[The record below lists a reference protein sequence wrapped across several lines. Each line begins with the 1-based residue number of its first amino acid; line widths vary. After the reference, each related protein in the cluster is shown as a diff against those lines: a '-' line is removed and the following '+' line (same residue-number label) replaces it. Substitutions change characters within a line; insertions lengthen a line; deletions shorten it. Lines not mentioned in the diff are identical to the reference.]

1 MWPYLAA
8 TLKNHLGTVQNGTNL
23 LLEIIFLRDELKE
36 ERGDKFS
43 LRGGEPA
50 LRAPYKTISSD
61 QIKQLFF
68 LCSIHV

>member
-43 LRGGEPA
+43 LRGELA

>member
-36 ERGDKFS
+36 ERGHKFS
-43 LRGGEPA
+43 LRGEPA